1 MQPAERVVKLPDVN
15 HPITLAMTGV
25 HVSVKSGGRV
35 IADTR
40 RAVTFTE
47 SKYPPVQYIP
57 REDVDMSLLDATG
70 HKTYC
75 PYKGEA
81 SYFSIRDLGERG
93 INAVWSY
100 VGAYP
105 AVGQIDGCLAFYADR
120 VDSIEVLEDC

>member
-1 MQPAERVVKLPDVN
+1 MQQAERAVKLPDAT

-25 HVSVKSGGRV
+25 HVLVKSGGRIV
-35 IADTR
+35 ADTR

-57 REDVDMSLLDATG
+57 RDDVDMTLLEPTQ
-70 HKTYC
+70 HKSYC

-81 SYFSIRDLGERG
+81 TYFSIKGIGERG

-100 VGAYP
+100 VGAYS
-105 AVGQIDGCLAFYADR
+105 AVAQIDGCLAFYSDR
-120 VDSIEVLEDC
+120 VDSIEILEDW